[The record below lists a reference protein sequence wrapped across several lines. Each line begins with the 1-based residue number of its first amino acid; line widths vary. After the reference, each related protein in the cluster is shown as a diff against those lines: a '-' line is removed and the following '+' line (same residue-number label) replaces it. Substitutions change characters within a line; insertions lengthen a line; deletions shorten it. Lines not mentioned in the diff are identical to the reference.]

1 MWWSVSFL
9 LLVPHP
15 QGTLSTPVSKR
26 QADQWGPWGDWAACS
41 RSCGGGI
48 THRERP
54 CLYLRDDGQPE
65 CFGSTRM
72 YRTCNVQA
80 CPEGSRPFRNVQCSE
95 FDEVPFEG
103 RTYKWVPYHGGTKRC
118 ELNCM
123 PKGENFYFRHAL
135 AVIDGTPCEL
145 GKSDKCV
152 EGICMRVGCDGELES
167 DRAEDK
173 CRVCGG
179 DGRTCYPVSGVFT
192 KSQLPIGY
200 SHVVLVPAGATS
212 ILIKEMIPSRNF
224 LAVRTLRGEYHLN
237 GDWTVDYSQTFTA
250 AGTTVEYD
258 RSEGSHRSA
267 QSVHASGPTTEPL
280 LVELI
285 SQEENKG
292 IHYEYFMPAKR
303 NRAQLGYGWSHGS
316 WGSCGKECSGGFQ
329 TRTVY
334 CSSDNE
340 VLPDAYC
347 AGDIRP
353 ASNRSCNTDPCPAV
367 IRWRVGDWG
376 SCSVTC
382 GAGEQ
387 TRPVRCM
394 SSGRNG
400 SVGGQDG
407 RVPSSA
413 AATAAAPA
421 DESACLASLGPAPAS
436 RQSCSLQ
443 PCPQWIIG
451 SWEPCSAECGQGRQQ
466 RQVLCG
472 SGDGGCEQQG
482 APPSE
487 RECNLGPCRNPEW
500 SVSPWSEC
508 SATCGTGVQT
518 RAVTCGPPAPRGAQL
533 ARCSP
538 ASTPPARQPCERAA
552 CPARSFGWFEGP
564 WGLCSVSCGGG
575 LRKRQALCY
584 NEDFEVMDP
593 RMCGEEGHPTE
604 EEGCNTQP
612 CYLPQEVPSQPN
624 PLGFDS
630 TQHRVYS
637 LQGGEPAWGQSER
650 VDQRPERVDQRPER
664 VDQRPERVDQRPER
678 VDQRPERVDQRPERV
693 DQRPERVDQRPERVD
708 QRPERVDQRP
718 ERVDQRPERVD
729 CAGSYYGCCPD
740 GRNPAHGHRGE
751 GCPDVSCYQTRFG
764 CCPDGVNAARGTDA
778 LGCPSGYDGGEEHGP
793 EEEPAGRQEAH
804 GREPERPREPAVAA
818 GQPAERAAHP
828 PVADDCHG
836 QRFGCCPDHVSPAQG
851 PNGEGCSGIH
861 DGARP
866 ACSLP
871 SARGACADYA
881 ALWYWVPA
889 NGACNRFW
897 YSGCD
902 GNVNRF
908 DSEEAC
914 VRACAAQTA
923 ERQQEPRRAQ
933 SAATHRHRHHQA
945 QIQQEEHSFET
956 HHREAEHKPQPDS
969 GDRPSQPVYSL
980 WIERDDPTA
989 VERPLGHATELLCRA
1004 QGSPGV
1010 ALEWMKDSR
1019 AIDPS
1024 RYVVLLNGSLYIQA
1038 VEEED
1043 AGIYTC
1049 RASNG
1054 QQQEFR
1060 QVQLSIMATTS
1071 SAEKPPVR
1079 EADNSAAVVEARAG
1093 SSVRLPC
1100 RYAASEPAPRPVW
1113 RDGSGRAPTGR
1124 RFRQLADGSLVISA
1138 VVPGDA
1144 GTYACELETRLGA
1157 ARRRSSL
1164 TLKVKGVL
1172 SIVKPPGDVEV
1183 EEGDEAT
1190 FPCTVSD
1197 KKANVIWTRNGVSLT
1212 SGEVG
1217 GGRVLVSG
1225 DGMLVL
1231 RNVHSSDA
1239 GRYTCN
1245 AYSGSRSVSASAHL
1259 TVQDTSASVPRG
1271 DGGGGIVNGASFGDA
1286 GGGDT
1291 RDAGGGA
1298 AIDASAGLLG
1308 TASTASERSCIDR
1321 PELANCELVVQASLC
1336 HNAYYTRF
1344 CCASCTA
1351 HAPSRRATRQ
1361 RAMRSGAA

>member
-1 MWWSVSFL
+1 MWWVVAFL

-26 QADQWGPWGDWAACS
+26 QADEWGPWGDWAACS

-80 CPEGSRPFRNVQCSE
+80 CPEGSRPFRTVQCSE

-103 RTYKWVPYHGGTKRC
+103 RTYKWVPYHGGTNRC

-123 PKGENFYFRHAL
+123 PKGENFYFRHAS

-192 KSQLPIGY
+192 KSQLPLGY

-237 GDWTVDYSQTFTA
+237 GDWTVDYAQTFTV

-258 RSEGSHRSA
+258 RSEGSHRWA
-267 QSVHASGPTTEPL
+267 QSVHASGPTSEPL

-316 WGSCGKECSGGFQ
+316 WGPCGKECSGGFQ

-367 IRWRVGDWG
+367 IRLAFKYRPVEGHRPHIAPWMDYSWRVGDWG

-387 TRPVRCM
+387 TRPVHCM

-407 RVPSSA
+407 RVPSSTA
-413 AATAAAPA
+413 AAAAAPA
-421 DESACLASLGPAPAS
+421 DQSACLASLGPAPAS
-436 RQSCSLQ
+436 RQSCSLE
-443 PCPQWIIG
+443 PCPQWITG

-466 RQVLCG
+466 RQVSCG

-518 RAVTCGPPAPRGAQL
+518 RAVTCGTGAQTRAAQL
-533 ARCSP
+533 AQCSP
-538 ASTPPARQPCERAA
+538 AGMPPARQPCERAA
-552 CPARSFGWFEGP
+552 CPPQSFSWFEGP

-593 RMCGEEGHPTE
+593 RMCGEESHPTE
-604 EEGCNTQP
+604 EEACNTQP
-612 CYLPQEVPSQPN
+612 CYLPQEVPSQAN

-630 TQHRVYS
+630 TRHRVYS
-637 LQGGEPAWGQSER
+637 LQGGASTRGQSER
-650 VDQRPERVDQRPER
+650 VDERPKRVGEHPERVGERPERVGERPER
-664 VDQRPERVDQRPER
+664 VGERPKHVDERPKHVGERPEREG
-678 VDQRPERVDQRPERV
+678 
-693 DQRPERVDQRPERVD
+693 
-708 QRPERVDQRP
+708 
-718 ERVDQRPERVD
+718 
-729 CAGSYYGCCPD
+729 CADSYYGCCPD

-778 LGCPSGYDGGEEHGP
+778 LGCPSGYDGGEERGP
-793 EEEPAGRQEAH
+793 EEEEEEPH
-804 GREPERPREPAVAA
+804 GRERERPRESAVAA
-818 GQPAERAAHP
+818 GQPVERAAHP
-828 PVADDCHG
+828 PAAAEDCHG
-836 QRFGCCPDHVSPAQG
+836 QRFGCCPDHVSPALG
-851 PNGEGCSGIH
+851 PSGEGCSGIR

-871 SARGACADYA
+871 SARGACADYT

-902 GNVNRF
+902 GNANRF

-923 ERQQEPRRAQ
+923 EQQEARRAHGQQQQAQQ
-933 SAATHRHRHHQA
+933 SATHRHHHHQA

-956 HHREAEHKPQPDS
+956 HHGEAEHKPQPERA
-969 GDRPSQPVYSL
+969 DRPSQPVYSL

-989 VERPLGHATELLCRA
+989 VERPLGHAAELLCRA
-1004 QGSPGV
+1004 QGSPEV

-1060 QVQLSIMATTS
+1060 QVQLSIM
-1071 SAEKPPVR
+1071 
-1079 EADNSAAVVEARAG
+1079 
-1093 SSVRLPC
+1093 
-1100 RYAASEPAPRPVW
+1100 
-1113 RDGSGRAPTGR
+1113 
-1124 RFRQLADGSLVISA
+1124 
-1138 VVPGDA
+1138 
-1144 GTYACELETRLGA
+1144 
-1157 ARRRSSL
+1157 
-1164 TLKVKGVL
+1164 GVL

-1183 EEGDEAT
+1183 EEGDEAA

-1231 RNVHSSDA
+1231 RNVQSSDA
-1239 GRYTCN
+1239 GHYTCN
-1245 AYSGSRSVSASAHL
+1245 VYSGSRSVSASAHL

-1271 DGGGGIVNGASFGDA
+1271 DGGGIVNGASFGDA
-1286 GGGDT
+1286 GGGGGGGGG
-1291 RDAGGGA
+1291 RGGA

-1308 TASTASERSCIDR
+1308 TAGTRSCIDQ

-1336 HNAYYTRF
+1336 HNAYHARF
-1344 CCASCTA
+1344 CCASCAA

-1361 RAMRSGAA
+1361 RAARSGAA

>member
-1 MWWSVSFL
+1 
-9 LLVPHP
+9 
-15 QGTLSTPVSKR
+15 KR

-192 KSQLPIGY
+192 KSQLPIGATATWW
-200 SHVVLVPAGATS
+200 LVPAGATS

-316 WGSCGKECSGGFQ
+316 WGSCGKECSGGLPGFQ

-394 SSGRNG
+394 SSG
-400 SVGGQDG
+400 
-407 RVPSSA
+407 PA
-413 AATAAAPA
+413 AAAPA

-451 SWEPCSAECGQGRQQ
+451 SWEP
-466 RQVLCG
+466 
-472 SGDGGCEQQG
+472 
-482 APPSE
+482 
-487 RECNLGPCRNPEW
+487 
-500 SVSPWSEC
+500 C

-612 CYLPQEVPSQPN
+612 CYLPQGGEPSKLIQTVSP
-624 PLGFDS
+624 PTRRPFKSVRIGFNNFVYKES
-630 TQHRVYS
+630 RNSWAAVRQHPANTQDVHAERGFPCAHA
-637 LQGGEPAWGQSER
+637 GGEPAWGQS
-650 VDQRPERVDQRPER
+650 
-664 VDQRPERVDQRPER
+664 
-678 VDQRPERVDQRPERV
+678 
-693 DQRPERVDQRPERVD
+693 ERVD

-751 GCPDVSCYQTRFG
+751 GCPDVSCYQTR
-764 CCPDGVNAARGTDA
+764 CHTI
-778 LGCPSGYDGGEEHGP
+778 
-793 EEEPAGRQEAH
+793 
-804 GREPERPREPAVAA
+804 
-818 GQPAERAAHP
+818 P
-828 PVADDCHG
+828 P
-836 QRFGCCPDHVSPAQG
+836 HV
-851 PNGEGCSGIH
+851 
-861 DGARP
+861 
-866 ACSLP
+866 
-871 SARGACADYA
+871 
-881 ALWYWVPA
+881 
-889 NGACNRFW
+889 
-897 YSGCD
+897 
-902 GNVNRF
+902 
-908 DSEEAC
+908 
-914 VRACAAQTA
+914 
-923 ERQQEPRRAQ
+923 
-933 SAATHRHRHHQA
+933 
-945 QIQQEEHSFET
+945 
-956 HHREAEHKPQPDS
+956 
-969 GDRPSQPVYSL
+969 
-980 WIERDDPTA
+980 
-989 VERPLGHATELLCRA
+989 
-1004 QGSPGV
+1004 
-1010 ALEWMKDSR
+1010 
-1019 AIDPS
+1019 
-1024 RYVVLLNGSLYIQA
+1024 
-1038 VEEED
+1038 
-1043 AGIYTC
+1043 
-1049 RASNG
+1049 
-1054 QQQEFR
+1054 
-1060 QVQLSIMATTS
+1060 
-1071 SAEKPPVR
+1071 
-1079 EADNSAAVVEARAG
+1079 
-1093 SSVRLPC
+1093 
-1100 RYAASEPAPRPVW
+1100 
-1113 RDGSGRAPTGR
+1113 
-1124 RFRQLADGSLVISA
+1124 
-1138 VVPGDA
+1138 
-1144 GTYACELETRLGA
+1144 
-1157 ARRRSSL
+1157 
-1164 TLKVKGVL
+1164 
-1172 SIVKPPGDVEV
+1172 
-1183 EEGDEAT
+1183 
-1190 FPCTVSD
+1190 
-1197 KKANVIWTRNGVSLT
+1197 
-1212 SGEVG
+1212 
-1217 GGRVLVSG
+1217 
-1225 DGMLVL
+1225 
-1231 RNVHSSDA
+1231 
-1239 GRYTCN
+1239 
-1245 AYSGSRSVSASAHL
+1245 
-1259 TVQDTSASVPRG
+1259 
-1271 DGGGGIVNGASFGDA
+1271 
-1286 GGGDT
+1286 
-1291 RDAGGGA
+1291 
-1298 AIDASAGLLG
+1298 
-1308 TASTASERSCIDR
+1308 
-1321 PELANCELVVQASLC
+1321 
-1336 HNAYYTRF
+1336 
-1344 CCASCTA
+1344 
-1351 HAPSRRATRQ
+1351 
-1361 RAMRSGAA
+1361 

>member
-1 MWWSVSFL
+1 MWWVVAFL

-26 QADQWGPWGDWAACS
+26 QADEWGPWGDWAACS

-80 CPEGSRPFRNVQCSE
+80 CPEGSRPFRTVQCSE

-103 RTYKWVPYHGGTKRC
+103 RTYKWVPYHGGTNRC

-123 PKGENFYFRHAL
+123 PKGENFYFRHAS

-192 KSQLPIGY
+192 KSQLPLGY

-237 GDWTVDYSQTFTA
+237 GDWTVDYAQTFTV

-258 RSEGSHRSA
+258 RSEGSHRWA
-267 QSVHASGPTTEPL
+267 QSVHASGPTSEPL

-316 WGSCGKECSGGFQ
+316 WGPCGKECSGGFQ

-367 IRWRVGDWG
+367 IRLAFKYRPVEGHRPHIAPWMDYSWRVGDWG

-387 TRPVRCM
+387 TRPVHCM

-407 RVPSSA
+407 RVPSSTA
-413 AATAAAPA
+413 AAAAAPA
-421 DESACLASLGPAPAS
+421 DQSACLASLGPAPAS
-436 RQSCSLQ
+436 RQSCSLE
-443 PCPQWIIG
+443 PCPQWITG

-466 RQVLCG
+466 RQVSCG

-518 RAVTCGPPAPRGAQL
+518 RAVTCGTGAQTRAAQL
-533 ARCSP
+533 AQCSP
-538 ASTPPARQPCERAA
+538 AGMPPARQPCERAA
-552 CPARSFGWFEGP
+552 CPPQSFSWFEGP

-593 RMCGEEGHPTE
+593 RMCGEESHPTE
-604 EEGCNTQP
+604 EEACNTQP
-612 CYLPQEVPSQPN
+612 CYLPQEVPSQAN

-630 TQHRVYS
+630 TRHRVYS
-637 LQGGEPAWGQSER
+637 LQGQAASGNHAGRAERGVKDVTIPVTPSQRCNNQIQRQRSPSER
-650 VDQRPERVDQRPER
+650 VDERPKRVGEHPERVGERPERVGERPER
-664 VDQRPERVDQRPER
+664 VGERPKHVDERPKHVGERPEREG
-678 VDQRPERVDQRPERV
+678 
-693 DQRPERVDQRPERVD
+693 
-708 QRPERVDQRP
+708 
-718 ERVDQRPERVD
+718 
-729 CAGSYYGCCPD
+729 CADSYYGCCPD

-778 LGCPSGYDGGEEHGP
+778 LGCPSGYDGGEERGP
-793 EEEPAGRQEAH
+793 EEEEEEPH
-804 GREPERPREPAVAA
+804 GRERERPRESAVAA
-818 GQPAERAAHP
+818 GQPVERAAHP
-828 PVADDCHG
+828 PAAAEDCHG
-836 QRFGCCPDHVSPAQG
+836 QRFGCCPDHVSPALG
-851 PNGEGCSGIH
+851 PSGEGCSGIR

-871 SARGACADYA
+871 SARGACADYT

-902 GNVNRF
+902 GNANRF

-923 ERQQEPRRAQ
+923 EQQEARRAHGQQQQAQQ
-933 SAATHRHRHHQA
+933 SATHRHHHHQA

-956 HHREAEHKPQPDS
+956 HHGEAEHKPQPERA
-969 GDRPSQPVYSL
+969 DRPSQPVYSL

-989 VERPLGHATELLCRA
+989 VERPLGHAAELLCRA
-1004 QGSPGV
+1004 QGSPEV

-1060 QVQLSIMATTS
+1060 QVQLSIM
-1071 SAEKPPVR
+1071 
-1079 EADNSAAVVEARAG
+1079 
-1093 SSVRLPC
+1093 
-1100 RYAASEPAPRPVW
+1100 
-1113 RDGSGRAPTGR
+1113 
-1124 RFRQLADGSLVISA
+1124 
-1138 VVPGDA
+1138 
-1144 GTYACELETRLGA
+1144 
-1157 ARRRSSL
+1157 
-1164 TLKVKGVL
+1164 GVL

-1183 EEGDEAT
+1183 EEGDEAA

-1231 RNVHSSDA
+1231 RNVQSSDA
-1239 GRYTCN
+1239 GHYTCN
-1245 AYSGSRSVSASAHL
+1245 VYSGSRSVSASAHL

-1271 DGGGGIVNGASFGDA
+1271 DGGGIVNGASFGDA
-1286 GGGDT
+1286 GGGGGGGGG
-1291 RDAGGGA
+1291 RGGA

-1308 TASTASERSCIDR
+1308 TAGTRSCIDQ

-1336 HNAYYTRF
+1336 HNAYHARF
-1344 CCASCTA
+1344 CCASCAA

-1361 RAMRSGAA
+1361 RAARSGAA

>member
-1 MWWSVSFL
+1 MWWVVAFL

-26 QADQWGPWGDWAACS
+26 QADEWGPWGDWAACS

-80 CPEGSRPFRNVQCSE
+80 CPEGSRPFRTVQCSE

-103 RTYKWVPYHGGTKRC
+103 RTYKWVPYHGGTNRC

-123 PKGENFYFRHAL
+123 PKGENFYFRHAS

-192 KSQLPIGY
+192 KSQLPLGY

-237 GDWTVDYSQTFTA
+237 GDWTVDYAQTFTV

-258 RSEGSHRSA
+258 RSEGSHRWA
-267 QSVHASGPTTEPL
+267 QSVHASGPTSEPL

-316 WGSCGKECSGGFQ
+316 WGPCGKECSGGFQ

-367 IRWRVGDWG
+367 IRLAFKYRPVEGHRPHIAPWMDYSWRVGDWG

-387 TRPVRCM
+387 TRPVHCM

-407 RVPSSA
+407 RVPSSTA
-413 AATAAAPA
+413 AAAAAPA
-421 DESACLASLGPAPAS
+421 DQSACLASLGPAPAS
-436 RQSCSLQ
+436 RQSCSLE
-443 PCPQWIIG
+443 PCPQWITG

-466 RQVLCG
+466 RQVSCG

-518 RAVTCGPPAPRGAQL
+518 RAVTCGTGAQTRAAQL
-533 ARCSP
+533 AQCSP
-538 ASTPPARQPCERAA
+538 AGMPPARQPCERAA
-552 CPARSFGWFEGP
+552 CPPQSFSWFEGP

-593 RMCGEEGHPTE
+593 RMCGEESHPTE
-604 EEGCNTQP
+604 EEACNTQP
-612 CYLPQEVPSQPN
+612 CYLPQEVPSQAN

-630 TQHRVYS
+630 TRHRVYS
-637 LQGGEPAWGQSER
+637 LQGQAASGNHAGRAERGVKDVTIPVTPSQRCNNQIQRQRSPSER
-650 VDQRPERVDQRPER
+650 VGEHPERVGERPERVGERPKHVDERPKHVGERPER
-664 VDQRPERVDQRPER
+664 EG
-678 VDQRPERVDQRPERV
+678 
-693 DQRPERVDQRPERVD
+693 
-708 QRPERVDQRP
+708 
-718 ERVDQRPERVD
+718 
-729 CAGSYYGCCPD
+729 CADSYYGCCPD

-778 LGCPSGYDGGEEHGP
+778 LGCPSGYDGGEERGP
-793 EEEPAGRQEAH
+793 EEEEEPH
-804 GREPERPREPAVAA
+804 GRERERPRESAVAA
-818 GQPAERAAHP
+818 GQPVERAAHP
-828 PVADDCHG
+828 PAAAEDCHG
-836 QRFGCCPDHVSPAQG
+836 QRFGCCPDHVSPALG
-851 PNGEGCSGIH
+851 PSGEGCSGIR

-871 SARGACADYA
+871 SARGACADYT

-902 GNVNRF
+902 GNANRF

-923 ERQQEPRRAQ
+923 EQQEARRAHGQQQQAQQ
-933 SAATHRHRHHQA
+933 SATHRHHHHQA

-956 HHREAEHKPQPDS
+956 HHGEAEHKPQPERA
-969 GDRPSQPVYSL
+969 DRPSQPVYSL

-989 VERPLGHATELLCRA
+989 VERPLGHAAELLCRA
-1004 QGSPGV
+1004 QGSPEV

-1060 QVQLSIMATTS
+1060 QVQLSIM
-1071 SAEKPPVR
+1071 
-1079 EADNSAAVVEARAG
+1079 
-1093 SSVRLPC
+1093 
-1100 RYAASEPAPRPVW
+1100 
-1113 RDGSGRAPTGR
+1113 
-1124 RFRQLADGSLVISA
+1124 
-1138 VVPGDA
+1138 
-1144 GTYACELETRLGA
+1144 
-1157 ARRRSSL
+1157 
-1164 TLKVKGVL
+1164 GVL

-1183 EEGDEAT
+1183 EEGDEAA

-1231 RNVHSSDA
+1231 RNVQSSDA
-1239 GRYTCN
+1239 GHYTCN
-1245 AYSGSRSVSASAHL
+1245 VYSGSRSVSASAHL

-1271 DGGGGIVNGASFGDA
+1271 DGGGIVSGASFGDA
-1286 GGGDT
+1286 GGGGGGGGG
-1291 RDAGGGA
+1291 RGGA

-1308 TASTASERSCIDR
+1308 TAGTRSCIDQ

-1336 HNAYYTRF
+1336 HNAYHARF
-1344 CCASCTA
+1344 CCASCAA

-1361 RAMRSGAA
+1361 RAARSGAA